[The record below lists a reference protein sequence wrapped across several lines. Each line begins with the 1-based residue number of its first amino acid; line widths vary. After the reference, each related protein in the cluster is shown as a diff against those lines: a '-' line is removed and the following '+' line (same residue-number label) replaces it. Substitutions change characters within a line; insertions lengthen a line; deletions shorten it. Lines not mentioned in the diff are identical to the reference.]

1 MTNISPQNDYPR
13 IITDLL
19 HNVKRSFEK
28 LVKWYFNDYKLT
40 LTQLSL
46 VLLLKENGSL
56 NVSSISKQMGLS
68 KSTVS
73 GIINRLEKMNIVT
86 RTRSEEDRRVIR
98 ICLTDEVKNVCPS
111 IENKLKEFIYH
122 MFDGVSDDDLSD
134 IVKGLCLL
142 DQIIAE
148 NSVSN

>member
-98 ICLTDEVKNVCPS
+98 ISLTDEVKNICPS

>member
-86 RTRSEEDRRVIR
+86 RTRSKEDRRVIR
-98 ICLTDEVKNVCPS
+98 ISLTDEVKNICPS

>member
-28 LVKWYFNDYKLT
+28 LVKWYFNDYRLT

-98 ICLTDEVKNVCPS
+98 ISLTDEVKNICPS

>member
-98 ICLTDEVKNVCPS
+98 ISLTDEVKNIGPS

>member
-98 ICLTDEVKNVCPS
+98 ISLTDEVKNVCPS

>member
-28 LVKWYFNDYKLT
+28 LVKCYFNDYKLT

-73 GIINRLEKMNIVT
+73 GIIDRLEKMNIVT

-98 ICLTDEVKNVCPS
+98 ISLTDEVKNIGPS

-148 NSVSN
+148 NSLSN